1 MVLKMETTLQARK
14 WQWIRVAVF
23 VLVVLWGFALLVIS
37 LRRFNLFGAQAFDLG
52 IFQQGIWLLANG
64 FYPFV
69 TIRGWHIFADHFSPI
84 LFAFVPFYKFFPHP
98 FWLFLGQTVALALG
112 VIPLYRIALRHTQ
125 NELTATFIAI
135 GYLLHPA
142 IMTMLFFD
150 FHPVLLSIP
159 FVL

>member
-1 MVLKMETTLQARK
+1 MVLKTETTIQARK

-23 VLVVLWGFALLVIS
+23 VFVVLWGFALLVIS

-52 IFQQGIWLLANG
+52 IFQQGVWLLANG
-64 FYPFV
+64 FNPFV

-112 VIPLYRIALRHTQ
+112 SMFENGVI
-125 NELTATFIAI
+125 I
-135 GYLLHPA
+135 G
-142 IMTMLFFD
+142 
-150 FHPVLLSIP
+150 
-159 FVL
+159 